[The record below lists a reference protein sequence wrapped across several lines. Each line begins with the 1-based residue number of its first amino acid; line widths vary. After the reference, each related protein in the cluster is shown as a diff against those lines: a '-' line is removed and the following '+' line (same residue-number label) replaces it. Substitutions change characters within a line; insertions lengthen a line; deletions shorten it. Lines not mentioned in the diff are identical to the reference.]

1 MNILFSLFAE
11 EEPLIEAAPAVNE
24 AANVSKNVLEDPV
37 WGPIILV
44 AVFIVASVL
53 GYIIIKKV
61 PSLLH
66 TPLMSGMNALSG
78 VTGLGALIAGI
89 VCAINSEFIMMAI
102 AFCAA
107 AFAMINVAG
116 GFAVTHKMLRMFNKK
131 NKEGDNA

>member
-1 MNILFSLFAE
+1 MDILTH
-11 EEPLIEAAPAVNE
+11 
-24 AANVSKNVLEDPV
+24 PV
-37 WGPIILV
+37 WGPVILV
-44 AVFIVASVL
+44 GVFIAASVL

-78 VTGLGALIAGI
+78 VTVLGALIAGV
-89 VCAINSEFIMMAI
+89 VCAVNEQTVLMCI
-102 AFCAA
+102 ALAAA

-131 NKEGDNA
+131 GKEDANE